1 MLKKIATALGVA
13 IDAFTIVLY
22 HAFLITIGA
31 FGVFLMPTAAGI
43 ILLVVAIGLA
53 VLYWTTGWMFFIG

>member
-1 MLKKIATALGVA
+1 MLKKIATVLGVA
-13 IDAFTIVLY
+13 IDAFTIIIY
-22 HAFLITIGA
+22 HAFLVAIGA
-31 FGVFLMPTAAGI
+31 FGVFLMPATAGI